1 MASCP
6 KLECCVGQ
14 KGGSASMDAC
24 SAGGVP
30 DSDGSC
36 TNACPPPGWAS
47 LAFWGSNQWLSL
59 KNIGGFGSVFFFFS
73 FWSLLVRRFGYAVQC
88 LLDQSRESSLLAAA
102 LRIRSA
108 ASKAPTSCVGAV

>member
-59 KNIGGFGSVFFFFS
+59 KNIGGFGSVFFFFHS
-73 FWSLLVRRFGYAVQC
+73 GASWYED
-88 LLDQSRESSLLAAA
+88 LDMLSSAYW
-102 LRIRSA
+102 I
-108 ASKAPTSCVGAV
+108 KAGRAHSSQQP

>member
-59 KNIGGFGSVFFFFS
+59 KNIGGFGSVFFFS
-73 FWSLLVRRFGYAVQC
+73 FWSLLV
-88 LLDQSRESSLLAAA
+88 
-102 LRIRSA
+102 
-108 ASKAPTSCVGAV
+108 